1 MGIQWQSHILK
12 KRENGGWKNIVMWDK
27 GCCLPCALAFAIQID
42 KEAMKVACVS
52 TKVTRNYDKV
62 RLYA

>member
-1 MGIQWQSHILK
+1 VGIQWQSHGFL
-12 KRENGGWKNIVMWDK
+12 KRENGRWKNIVMWDK

-42 KEAMKVACVS
+42 KEVMKVIGAS
-52 TKVTRNYDKV
+52 TKAAGNYDKV